1 MTRKQIIGAF
11 GSIHVS
17 KCKKYNSKL
26 LFGCILE
33 KKPPVIFK
41 MFRQIGFVDADDE
54 LCHAVKLVGIKTE
67 NTPYR
72 DIFGKNKGKF
82 FNNRNN
88 SSCLTNPN

>member
-1 MTRKQIIGAF
+1 
-11 GSIHVS
+11 
-17 KCKKYNSKL
+17 
-26 LFGCILE
+26 
-33 KKPPVIFK
+33 

-88 SSCLTNPN
+88 SSSLTNSN